1 MSDSSP
7 LGGYYNQEDEAKK
20 VEQLTRDSARRQF
33 FKALYDRDYDLVKL
47 LLTGSRRK
55 YVHANLICL
64 EDRWTALHACLY
76 KYNQYPP
83 DETLRIVQLLLD
95 HNSDVNKACPE
106 GAVGT
111 FFFVFVSFFC
121 FHFSLHS
128 NFSQFR
134 MFSFVLC
141 FNFSFFICILFSF

>member
-1 MSDSSP
+1 M
-7 LGGYYNQEDEAKK
+7 
-20 VEQLTRDSARRQF
+20 EQLTRESARRQF

-55 YVHANLICL
+55 YVNANLICL

-83 DETLRIVQLLLD
+83 DETLRIVKLLLE

-106 GAVGT
+106 DAVGM
-111 FFFVFVSFFC
+111 
-121 FHFSLHS
+121 FHVVCL
-128 NFSQFR
+128 
-134 MFSFVLC
+134 LK
-141 FNFSFFICILFSF
+141 